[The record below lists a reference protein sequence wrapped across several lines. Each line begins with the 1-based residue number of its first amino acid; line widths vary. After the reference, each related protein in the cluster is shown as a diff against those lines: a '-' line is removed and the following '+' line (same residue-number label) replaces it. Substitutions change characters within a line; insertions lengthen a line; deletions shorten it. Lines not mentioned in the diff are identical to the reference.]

1 MYLTFNHCEL
11 FKENDFWHHCF
22 ECLITSDDCRQK
34 IILVFQYQSIW
45 ATKNRDDVVSGKG
58 EYSNLGSRINTG
70 LCPT

>member
-45 ATKNRDDVVSGKG
+45 ATKSRDDVVSGK
-58 EYSNLGSRINTG
+58 
-70 LCPT
+70 